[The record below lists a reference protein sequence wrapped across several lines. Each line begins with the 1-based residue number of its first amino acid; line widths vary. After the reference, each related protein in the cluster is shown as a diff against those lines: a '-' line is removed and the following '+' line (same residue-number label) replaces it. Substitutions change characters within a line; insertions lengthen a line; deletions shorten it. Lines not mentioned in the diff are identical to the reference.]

1 MTFQTYLRI
10 NGEALPVQKDDYT
23 VDYSDVIADSG
34 GVTEA
39 GTTIRDVIREG
50 IPSISVTIPVSLTWL
65 KKLRRY
71 KREPYL
77 NVEWMNPETGSLSSG
92 IMYMDGFKVSLAHN
106 NRLQAVSLRKGNIFM
121 CYNQNNAFHGLYIS
135 ARRKIIFCISKS
147 LISASDFR

>member
-10 NGEALPVQKDDYT
+10 NGETLPVQKDDYT

-65 KKLRRY
+65 KKLRRM

-77 NVEWMNPETGSLSSG
+77 NVEWMNPETGSLSTG
-92 IMYMDGFKVSLAHN
+92 IMYMDVFKVSLAHDTSAGWLWN
-106 NRLQAVSLRKGNIFM
+106 VSF
-121 CYNQNNAFHGLYIS
+121 
-135 ARRKIIFCISKS
+135 S
-147 LISASDFR
+147 LEDLDDV

>member
-23 VDYSDVIADSG
+23 VDFSDVIADSG

-50 IPSISVTIPVSLTWL
+50 VPSISVTIPVSLTWL
-65 KKLRRY
+65 KKLRKM

-77 NVEWMNPETGSLSSG
+77 NVEWLDPETGSLSSSV
-92 IMYMDGFKVSLAHN
+92 MYMDGFKVSLAHDTSTGG
-106 NRLQAVSLRKGNIFM
+106 LWTVSF
-121 CYNQNNAFHGLYIS
+121 
-135 ARRKIIFCISKS
+135 S
-147 LISASDFR
+147 LEDLDDV

>member
-10 NGEALPVQKDDYT
+10 NGTVLPVQKDDYS

-50 IPSISVTIPVSLTWL
+50 VPSISVTIPVSLTWL

-71 KREPYL
+71 KREPFL
-77 NVEWMNPETGSLSSG
+77 NVEWLDPETGSLSSG
-92 IMYMDGFKVSLAHN
+92 IMYMDGFKVSLEHDTSGGG
-106 NRLQAVSLRKGNIFM
+106 LWTVSF
-121 CYNQNNAFHGLYIS
+121 
-135 ARRKIIFCISKS
+135 S
-147 LISASDFR
+147 LEDLDDV